1 MMRPSQCRM
10 ARAALNW
17 ALRDLEKKSGVNRN
31 TISRYE
37 SGKEILSG
45 SLRAL
50 ERVLVEHGV
59 IFVEEDDRLGVLVR
73 SSVDEEHSA
82 NSISSKETPSPRLK
96 KRSQKKT

>member
-1 MMRPSQCRM
+1 MRPSHCRM

-37 SGKEILSG
+37 SGKDILSG

-50 ERVLVEHGV
+50 ERVFAEAGV
-59 IFVEEDDRLGVLVR
+59 TFVEEGDKHGIFVR
-73 SSVDEEHSA
+73 SSVRDDIFADAMGAEGELA
-82 NSISSKETPSPRLK
+82 PMMK
-96 KRSQKKT
+96 KRSQKET

>member
-1 MMRPSQCRM
+1 MRPSHCRM

-45 SLRAL
+45 SLRTL
-50 ERVLVEHGV
+50 ERVFVDAG
-59 IFVEEDDRLGVLVR
+59 ITFVEEGDKFGVFVR
-73 SSVDEEHSA
+73 SPADEGFFDD
-82 NSISSKETPSPRLK
+82 SIGPDEKPVTKLK
-96 KRSQKKT
+96 KRSQKPT

>member
-1 MMRPSQCRM
+1 MRPSHCRM

-45 SLRAL
+45 SLRTL
-50 ERVLVEHGV
+50 ERV
-59 IFVEEDDRLGVLVR
+59 FVEAGITF
-73 SSVDEEHSA
+73 VDEGDKFGVFVGSPNDEGYFGR
-82 NSISSKETPSPRLK
+82 SIEAEEKRVPNLK
-96 KRSQKKT
+96 KRSQK